1 MITSTGEVDAKNRT
15 MIVKIKGIEES
26 LELVKENLPK
36 DLESFLNL
44 GLIKDG
50 IYKRVEFCI
59 QNVLGICAVINS
71 DLKLGVPSSEEEV
84 VEHLVE
90 NRILSS
96 EMGKIVKEM
105 KGFRNF
111 LVHRYGKI
119 DDEIAY
125 ENIVRGLE
133 NFYKFI
139 DEIRE
144 FSKSFTKTKHNE
156 QA

>member
-1 MITSTGEVDAKNRT
+1 MITSTGKVDAKNRT
-15 MIVKIKGIEES
+15 VIVKIKGIEES

-59 QNVLGICAVINS
+59 QNVLDICAVINS

-90 NRILSS
+90 NRI
-96 EMGKIVKEM
+96 
-105 KGFRNF
+105 F

-125 ENIVRGLE
+125 ENMVKGLE

-139 DEIRE
+139 DKRILQV
-144 FSKSFTKTKHNE
+144 FHKNKTQRTGLITPTPSQRLLLVLTVSE
-156 QA
+156 

>member
-1 MITSTGEVDAKNRT
+1 M
-15 MIVKIKGIEES
+15 
-26 LELVKENLPK
+26 ELVKENLPK

-59 QNVLGICAVINS
+59 QNVLDICAVINS

-105 KGFRNF
+105 NGFRNF

-144 FSKSFTKTKHNE
+144 F
-156 QA
+156 

>member
-1 MITSTGEVDAKNRT
+1 MITSTGKVDAKNRT

-59 QNVLGICAVINS
+59 QNVLGICAGINS

-90 NRILSS
+90 NRI
-96 EMGKIVKEM
+96 
-105 KGFRNF
+105 F

>member
-1 MITSTGEVDAKNRT
+1 M
-15 MIVKIKGIEES
+15 
-26 LELVKENLPK
+26 
-36 DLESFLNL
+36 
-44 GLIKDG
+44 IKDG

-59 QNVLGICAVINS
+59 QNVLDICAVINS

-125 ENIVRGLE
+125 ENIVKGLE

-139 DEIRE
+139 YEIRE
-144 FSKSFTKTKHNE
+144 F
-156 QA
+156 